1 MDYPAYFRFRPT
13 DDVIIDYY
21 LRLKHLGIEEGDVW
35 DLPSK
40 SKSKCNDNMICYF
53 YSRDEYKFNEA
64 IWKTSSGYWKETGS
78 NTPIIGK
85 WKRTNGVKI
94 GEKKALVFQ
103 SCANPNGSKSDWVM
117 HVYQPTFLPPD
128 QRAYVVCKVEFKS
141 EDKDTPGN
149 SDCVI
154 ELNHPPIPCIS
165 QNGAS
170 STTIFEVG

>member
-1 MDYPAYFRFRPT
+1 MS
-13 DDVIIDYY
+13 IIS
-21 LRLKHLGIEEGDVW
+21 LPPLKSLVTILGICHPNQREV
-35 DLPSK
+35 
-40 SKSKCNDNMICYF
+40 Y
-53 YSRDEYKFNEA
+53 
-64 IWKTSSGYWKETGS
+64 SGYWKETGS

-85 WKRTNGVKI
+85 RKRTNGVKI
-94 GEKKALVFQ
+94 GEKKVLVFQ

-154 ELNHPPIPCIS
+154 ELNHPPIPCSS